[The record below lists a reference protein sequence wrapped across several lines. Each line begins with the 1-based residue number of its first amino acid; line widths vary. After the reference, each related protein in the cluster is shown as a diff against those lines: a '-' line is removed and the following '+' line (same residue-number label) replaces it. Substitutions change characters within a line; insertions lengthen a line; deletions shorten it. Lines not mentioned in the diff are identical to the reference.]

1 MAGAEA
7 VIIPSPSGEGDHA
20 QHGGGGQPLIPAR
33 PQAPSTAKTRSP
45 SPDGGGIFDPYAA
58 RAQFP
63 ILSRT
68 VNGKPLV
75 YLDSAASA
83 QKPKAVIDAMTAA
96 MEGSFANVHRGLHT
110 LANETTEAFEAARD
124 SVARFLNAEAASNI
138 VWTKGGTEAI
148 NLAAAGIGHS
158 IQPGDEIIVSQME
171 HHSNIVP
178 WHLLRERRGAVLKWI
193 PLLDD
198 GSLDMAAYADLLG
211 PKTRVV
217 AVTHM
222 SNVLGTI
229 NPVAEITR
237 LAHAVGAQVLIDGCQ
252 GAVHAAPDVQ
262 AIGCD
267 FYAFTGHKL
276 YGPTGIG
283 ALYGKAEALEA
294 LPPYQGGGEM
304 IETVTMDAVTY
315 AKPPHRFEAGT
326 PPILEAIGLGAAIAW
341 LSRFDGAAIRAHEQG
356 LYDHARARLAD
367 AGWLRVLGEAPG
379 KGAILTFTVEGAHAH
394 DIAQIMDR
402 YGVAVRA
409 GLHCAEPLAA
419 RFGVTSSA
427 RASFALYN
435 TTEDADAFADALIKA
450 REFFA

>member
-1 MAGAEA
+1 MADG
-7 VIIPSPSGEGDHA
+7 SPVKT
-20 QHGGGGQPLIPAR
+20 
-33 PQAPSTAKTRSP
+33 PSTASRSP
-45 SPDGGGIFDPYAA
+45 SPGGGGFDAQAA

-83 QKPKAVIDAMTAA
+83 QKPRAVIDAMVGS
-96 MEGSFANVHRGLHT
+96 MEGSYANVHRGLHT
-110 LANETTEAFEAARD
+110 LANETTEAFEAARE
-124 SVARFLNAEAASNI
+124 SVARFLNAEAATNI

-148 NLAAAGIGHS
+148 NLVAAGIGQS
-158 IQPGDEIIVSQME
+158 IQPGDEIIVSEME

-193 PLLDD
+193 PVLDD
-198 GSLDMAAYADLLG
+198 GALDMAAYAELLG
-211 PKTRVV
+211 PRTKVV

-229 NPVAEITR
+229 NPVRAITAM
-237 LAHAVGAQVLIDGCQ
+237 AHAAGARVLIDGCQ

-267 FYAFTGHKL
+267 FYVFTGHKL
-276 YGPTGIG
+276 YGPSGIG
-283 ALYGKAEALEA
+283 ALYGTAEALEA

-304 IETVTMDAVTY
+304 IETVERERVTY

-326 PPILEAIGLGAAIAW
+326 PPIVEAIGLGAAIEW
-341 LSRFDGAAIRAHEQG
+341 LASFDRGAVAAHERAVH
-356 LYDHARARLAD
+356 DHARKRLE
-367 AGWLRVLGEAPG
+367 GVNWLRMIGEADG
-379 KGAILTFTVEGAHAH
+379 KGAILTFTVDGAHAH
-394 DIAQIMDR
+394 DIAQVMDR

-409 GLHCAEPLAA
+409 GLHCAEPLAK
-419 RFGVTSSA
+419 RLGLTSSA

-435 TTEDADAFADALIKA
+435 TIEDADAFADALIKA